1 MYSPYFMSLIHEIIT
16 ISTRSVH
23 TSAIRM
29 QIEILERVSCKVQT
43 IFYFSVIIVI
53 VNEVNNPICVST
65 EAEQDK
71 GKGQISPEVEVS
83 IA

>member
-1 MYSPYFMSLIHEIIT
+1 
-16 ISTRSVH
+16 
-23 TSAIRM
+23 M
-29 QIEILERVSCKVQT
+29 QIEIRESFMQSSNYIL
-43 IFYFSVIIVI
+43 FSVIIVI

>member
-1 MYSPYFMSLIHEIIT
+1 MYTPYFMSLIHEIIT

-29 QIEILERVSCKVQT
+29 QIERVSCKVQT